1 MSKEKVQVNT
11 IKHVQACIDQEKYN
25 EIWKVIYQHTS
36 QVIPDFTLTEET
48 IKDVLV
54 RTLDC
59 YEEYLLN
66 ATKEIKRLNDVI
78 QEKEKM
84 IDSLIQTNIHI
95 STIGNGSD
103 YDE

>member
-1 MSKEKVQVNT
+1 MNKEKVQVNK

-59 YEEYLLN
+59 YENSLINAGKEINRLN
-66 ATKEIKRLNDVI
+66 AFIE
-78 QEKEKM
+78 EKEQM
-84 IDSLIQTNIHI
+84 IQSLIQTNIHI
-95 STIGNGSD
+95 KTLERSD
-103 YDE
+103 KDE

>member
-1 MSKEKVQVNT
+1 MSKEEVKVNK
-11 IKHVQACIDQEKYN
+11 IKHIQACIDQEKYN

-36 QVIPDFTLTEET
+36 QTIPDFTLTEET

-54 RTLDC
+54 RTLAS
-59 YEEYLLN
+59 YEESLLN

-84 IDSLIQTNIHI
+84 IDSLIKTNIHI
-95 STIGNGSD
+95 STIEKGSGK
-103 YDE
+103 DE